1 MRDGQLELMLH
12 RSLLPF
18 SFAFASSSLS
28 SIFCLFVMLTMII
41 IANLYKQNSRITNI
55 RFFLMSRRLIRD
67 DSRGV
72 GEALN
77 ETVCISK
84 KCRGLTV
91 RAN

>member
-1 MRDGQLELMLH
+1 
-12 RSLLPF
+12 
-18 SFAFASSSLS
+18 
-28 SIFCLFVMLTMII
+28 MLTMII
-41 IANLYKQNSRITNI
+41 IALLILTEFQNNYYQI
-55 RFFLMSRRLIRD
+55 FPMSRRLIRD